1 MVIVTNVTTKSY
13 QGYYWTPKI
22 AKSGPKQYNTLF
34 FCPKGKKSLGRRP
47 KPFFF
52 NPFPRHDDF
61 YPSFCFC
68 VIMCVTLRPPPP
80 NYTTGLTGE
89 LWSNRP
95 LTILTTQCCI
105 HANSMRP
112 CRFLASMQ
120 IPCVHTNSV
129 RPCKFRENLEY
140 KADSVTESMNDKLY
154 LEHPRLRRVC

>member
-1 MVIVTNVTTKSY
+1 MLLLKVTKVTTGHQKL
-13 QGYYWTPKI
+13 PKVVQNSI
-22 AKSGPKQYNTLF
+22 IRSFFARRAKKVSAE
-34 FCPKGKKSLGRRP
+34 GRS
-47 KPFFF
+47 PFFLI
-52 NPFPRHDDF
+52 
-61 YPSFCFC
+61 PSPDTMISIHHSVFVLLC
-68 VIMCVTLRPPPP
+68 MSRSHHLPPP
-80 NYTTGLTGE
+80 NYTMGWNGE